1 MSNLTK
7 LGDYREFRTNE
18 QWENKTRQEGG
29 CLSSLEVLKSNTSC
43 RGYPKK
49 RWESK
54 KKQVIFYGF
63 PSIVRELNF
72 FCHYHETARDVTL
85 IWQYRIPGLCLS
97 WFFFSFS
104 EQQVGG
110 QVTTVS
116 PASAEALWMKIAVKS
131 DQQTGS
137 WHKKQLP
144 WLSPAAGE
152 AQRNFETWD
161 GHQREGNK
169 LWQEIIS
176 NPKKTWNWGRRNPCY
191 EEHKPP
197 SEDPSSYRHDLLQT
211 DTHPFLLEGNWI
223 CQLWDPEVHWEGKD
237 KIREKAWMLK
247 KEKSVAGLSFYY

>member
-72 FCHYHETARDVTL
+72 FLQLSWNCQRCYTNMTVQDPWAL
-85 IWQYRIPGLCLS
+85 PGLI
-97 WFFFSFS
+97 FFQLLWAAGWWPS
-104 EQQVGG
+104 
-110 QVTTVS
+110 TTVS